1 VSIFRFP
8 NLDTLQL
15 ALTARIVP
23 DAVSLAPAA
32 AHVDPAGPV
41 WVQPSAAVPVPS
53 QAELKRM
60 GVEVIKRSP
69 RSLDVSVG
77 CWPQL
82 LPIRRTGP
90 VVPPTDR
97 TPVVFE
103 LDESQLPELVG
114 EILRLGNDRQGFRWL
129 QHDGRLRPRALLRV
143 VGPPYYALL
152 RAVDREAP
160 TGPVAYIEQAPRVL
174 VELGY
179 THPLAGKLQVPPG
192 KLLLLRPPRVWT
204 FLDEAPFR
212 DLYEILDFA
221 LPQPEIHWRPV
232 EPARR
237 IAVPLRLARGGE
249 EPAELWVLGDRGEEQ
264 VEALVRDADERLVQ
278 RLAFAVA
285 LEGEGDRATVLLR
298 ARPSK
303 LPLPVLVLDG
313 VGYRPYLKLPN
324 LFLPCGTRLHPP
336 LRRDAVARLLASDPA
351 SVTWLRSGPD
361 GSFQPERLP
370 EDAFRPLS
378 QWVDYVLDREH
389 RALEAWVQAARF
401 DFEPFVC
408 RDDQPAPAP
417 APPPEPKA
425 PRELS
430 HPRGPR
436 GPKGP
441 AAAPRSES
449 HAEPANLEETT
460 DLASA
465 ARRTKRR
472 EESAAF
478 QVEDRPDE
486 LQKRLFAL
494 EDRFLALES
503 PLDSEERQEIWRELA
518 ELNTAL
524 ERPGETTVC
533 WAHALWEQAAV
544 PEEVYRAWFVAES
557 ARSARRVAAA
567 PDLDHLLHQASPTTS
582 DLRTLAT
589 YLTWSAAGDR
599 PVPGLAPRLG
609 PIQHFLEQHEGL
621 LPVRLAWLA
630 WSAIVRLSEGDV
642 LALARARDRVLE
654 RLFHH
659 GLSAELDM
667 PGFLRFS
674 KGAASERVRKV
685 RDSLFRYHRLARFWA
700 GEGIMVSPG
709 TRPLA
714 DLMFAY
720 GLARIGDPAGCHNL
734 VQEAG
739 EKLKGSDAVSTW
751 LFEAFHDRIKQAL
764 EGRPG
769 VGTLPEALLQRL
781 EHMDT
786 LVRYKVDRLRR
797 NSRILEPHEE
807 IDPYRHYSRKFHTPL
822 DRELAELFDV
832 QDRPALAQHLT
843 RLLHAPRKGARAGH
857 EGASILATALE
868 LAPRLGEAFA
878 RDLLDRVAPV
888 VNTLAD
894 LQDQARLLEKGLSL
908 AAHYDQA
915 EQVQAFVTRF
925 HALLDGQQG
934 DEAIHAL
941 EPLLGECFRGLRKL
955 GMRDEIRLLLDR
967 MAALVLRSRSGEAAA
982 AATSLLELTVV
993 RRGPQAISWA
1003 RTLRLLLH
1011 IAAGWYDFGQ
1021 DDQARHILDQ
1031 ARSLLFEGDLPPVE
1045 QTRLACGTIAALGHA
1060 PLEAAL
1066 LGLEEIFH
1074 RLERV
1079 HDSYTTNSH
1088 YSASRLD
1095 VIEAVVLA
1103 LVSDDLLFDRSGRR
1117 WLDDDEYLVR
1127 RRIHRDVRAALALG
1141 QEHRLA

>member
-1 VSIFRFP
+1 VRIFRFP
-8 NLDTLQL
+8 NLETLQL
-15 ALTARIVP
+15 ALTSRIVP
-23 DAVSLAPAA
+23 DSVSLAPAE
-32 AHVDPAGPV
+32 AHFDRDGPV
-41 WVQPSAAVPVPS
+41 WIEPAAAVPAPAH
-53 QAELKRM
+53 AELKRL
-60 GVEVIKRSP
+60 GVEPFRRRP
-69 RSLDVSVG
+69 RSLDLSVG
-77 CWPQL
+77 CWLQL
-82 LPIRRTGP
+82 LPLRRTGP
-90 VVPPTDR
+90 VAPPTDR

-103 LDESQLPELVG
+103 LEEAQLSELVG

-129 QHDGRLRPRALLRV
+129 RHDGRLRALLRV

-152 RAVDREAP
+152 RAIDRDAP
-160 TGPVAYIEQAPRVL
+160 SGSGSGSGPVAYVEQAPRVL

-179 THPLAGKLQVPPG
+179 AHPLAAKLQVPPG
-192 KLLLLRPPRVWT
+192 KVLLLRPPRVWT

-232 EPARR
+232 DPARR
-237 IAVPLRLARGGE
+237 IAVPLRLARGGD

-264 VEALVRDADERLVQ
+264 VETLVRDADERLVQ

-324 LFLPCGTRLHPP
+324 LFLPCGTRLHPS

-351 SVTWLRSGPD
+351 SVTWLRPGPD

-389 RALEAWVQAARF
+389 RALEAWVQATRF
-401 DFEPFVC
+401 DFEPFIC
-408 RDDQPAPAP
+408 HDDQPAP

-425 PRELS
+425 PRES
-430 HPRGPR
+430 AHPRGPR
-436 GPKGP
+436 GSKGP
-441 AAAPRSES
+441 AATPRS
-449 HAEPANLEETT
+449 EPANLEETT
-460 DLASA
+460 DPASA
-465 ARRTKRR
+465 ARRMKRR
-472 EESAAF
+472 EEIAAF
-478 QVEDRPDE
+478 QVQDGPDE

-503 PLDSEERQEIWRELA
+503 PLDSEERQEIWRALA

-533 WAHALWEQAAV
+533 WAHALWEQEQAAV
-544 PEEVYRAWFVAES
+544 PEDVYRTWFLAES
-557 ARSARRVAAA
+557 ARSARPVAAA
-567 PDLDHLLHQASPTTS
+567 SDLDHLLRLASPTAS

-599 PVPGLAPRLG
+599 PDRDPGLAPRLG
-609 PIQHFLEQHEGL
+609 PIQHFLEQHEDL

-659 GLSAELDM
+659 GLSAEFDM

-674 KGAASERVRKV
+674 KGAAGERVRKV
-685 RDSLFRYHRLARFWA
+685 RDSLLRYHRLARFWIS
-700 GEGIMVSPG
+700 EGIMVSPG

-734 VQEAG
+734 VQEAR
-739 EKLKGSDAVSTW
+739 EKLQGSDAVSSW
-751 LFEAFHDRIKQAL
+751 LLEAFHYRIEKAL
-764 EGRPG
+764 EGRPDAG
-769 VGTLPEALLQRL
+769 PLSAVLLQRL
-781 EHMDT
+781 EHMDSRM
-786 LVRYKVDRLRR
+786 RYTADRLRR
-797 NSRILEPHEE
+797 NSQILEPHEE
-807 IDPYRHYSRKFHTPL
+807 IEPYRYYTRKFHTQL

-832 QDRPALAQHLT
+832 QDRPALAQQLT
-843 RLLHAPRKGARAGH
+843 GLLQAPREDTRAGH
-857 EGASILATALE
+857 ERARVLATALE

-878 RDLLDRVAPV
+878 RDLLGLVAPAV
-888 VNTLAD
+888 DALAD
-894 LQDQARLLEKGLSL
+894 LQAQARLLEKGLSL

-915 EQVQAFVTRF
+915 EQIQTFVTRF
-925 HALLDGQQG
+925 HTLLDGQQG

-941 EPLLGECFRGLRKL
+941 EPLLGESFRGLRKL

-967 MAALVLRSRSGEAAA
+967 MAALVLRSQSGAA
-982 AATSLLELTVV
+982 AATSLLNFTVV
-993 RRGPQAISWA
+993 RRGPQAVPWG

-1011 IAAGWYDFGQ
+1011 IAAGWYYFGQ
-1021 DDQARHILDQ
+1021 DDRARHILDQ
-1031 ARSLLFEGDLPPVE
+1031 ARGLLFEGDLEKVE
-1045 QTRLACGTIAALGHA
+1045 QTKLACGTIAALGHA
-1060 PLEAAL
+1060 PLETAL

-1079 HDSYTTNSH
+1079 HDSYITNSH

-1095 VIEAVVLA
+1095 VVEAVVLA
-1103 LVSDDLLFDRSGRR
+1103 LVSDDLLFDKSGRR

-1127 RRIHRDVRAALALG
+1127 RRIHRDVRAALG